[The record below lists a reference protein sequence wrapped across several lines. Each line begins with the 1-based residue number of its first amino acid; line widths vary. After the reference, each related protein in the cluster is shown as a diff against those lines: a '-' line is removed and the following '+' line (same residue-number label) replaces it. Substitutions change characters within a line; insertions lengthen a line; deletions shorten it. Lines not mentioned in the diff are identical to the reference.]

1 VAQRGRS
8 FPYHLAECKLRERDT
23 VVEPEARPQLRAILE
38 GEGDRYFERTRGHTL
53 QEADP
58 ENDPPL
64 RMIATY
70 DLHPR
75 NVLEVGAANGYRL
88 ASLVR
93 LHGCRASGVE
103 PGEAAVAD
111 GRSRFPNVRMEQG
124 RADAIPY
131 DDQFDLVIINFVFH
145 WIDRTVLLKTV
156 AEIDRVVEDGGF
168 LLIGDFYPTHPTRA
182 RYHHLPGED
191 IYTYKQDWSAM
202 FVASGSYRTVA
213 MLSGKHTASRPTA
226 DVDDHDRMATWL
238 LRKRLDG
245 QYESAS

>member
-1 VAQRGRS
+1 M
-8 FPYHLAECKLRERDT
+8 AESA
-23 VVEPEARPQLRAILE
+23 ARPQLSAILS
-38 GEGDRYFERTRGHTL
+38 GEGDRYFERVRDHTL

-58 ENDPPL
+58 ETDPPL

-70 DLHPR
+70 NLHPT

-88 ASLVR
+88 ATLAR
-93 LHGCRASGVE
+93 LHGCRVSGVE

-111 GRSRFPNVRMEQG
+111 GHDRFPVVRLEQG
-124 RADAIPY
+124 RGDAIPF

-145 WIDRTVLLKTV
+145 WIDRSVLLKTV

-168 LLIGDFYPTHPTRA
+168 LLIGDFYPRHATRA
-182 RYHHLPGED
+182 RYHHLPGEE

-202 FVASGSYRTVA
+202 FVASGSYSTIA
-213 MLSGKHTASRPTA
+213 MLSGEHTKPLPTA
-226 DVDDHDRMATWL
+226 DVDEDKRSATWL

-245 QYESAS
+245 MYDA